1 MRWWKVLGLAGF
13 AGVAASGVVIARAER
28 QRRAYSPQEITERLH
43 ARLDEASATEASA
56 TEASAT
62 EASGDEASGTGPPA
76 ADAGQPAAETHAE
89 TSPGAE
95 PGPDGGTGRLI
106 RGRFRPAG

>member
-43 ARLDEASATEASA
+43 ARLA
-56 TEASAT
+56 
-62 EASGDEASGTGPPA
+62 EASGDEAPGTEPSGTGPPA
-76 ADAGQPAAETHAE
+76 AEAGQPGAETHAVP
-89 TSPGAE
+89 SPGPE

-106 RGRFRPAG
+106 RGRFRSAG

>member
-1 MRWWKVLGLAGF
+1 VRWWKVLGLAGF

-43 ARLDEASATEASA
+43 ARLDEASA

>member
-1 MRWWKVLGLAGF
+1 VRWWKVLGLAGF

-43 ARLDEASATEASA
+43 ARLA
-56 TEASAT
+56 

-76 ADAGQPAAETHAE
+76 AEAGPPAAETR
-89 TSPGAE
+89 TVPSPGAE
-95 PGPDGGTGRLI
+95 PGPDGGTRRLI

>member
-1 MRWWKVLGLAGF
+1 VRWWKVLGLAGF

-43 ARLDEASATEASA
+43 ARLAEASGTK
-56 TEASAT
+56 
-62 EASGDEASGTGPPA
+62 ASGDEASGTEPPA
-76 ADAGQPAAETHAE
+76 ADAGPPAAETRAVP
-89 TSPGAE
+89 SPGPE
-95 PGPDGGTGRLI
+95 PGPDGETGRLI

>member
-43 ARLDEASATEASA
+43 ARLAEASGDA
-56 TEASAT
+56 
-62 EASGDEASGTGPPA
+62 ASGDEASGTGPPA
-76 ADAGQPAAETHAE
+76 AETPAVP
-89 TSPGAE
+89 SPGAE
-95 PGPDGGTGRLI
+95 PGLDGGTRRLI